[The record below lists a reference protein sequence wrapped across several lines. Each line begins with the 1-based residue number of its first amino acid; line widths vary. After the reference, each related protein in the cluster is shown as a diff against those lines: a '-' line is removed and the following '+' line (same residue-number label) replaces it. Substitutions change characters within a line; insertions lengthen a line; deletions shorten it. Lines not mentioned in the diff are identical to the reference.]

1 MIRTLAFGFCLALL
15 LPAEIGRAQEY
26 DMNIV
31 TGGASGTYI
40 QIGKDIAGIGAE
52 CGLKMNVQESAGSI
66 ENVLAVRDRP
76 RTQLGIAQSDVLEYV
91 RTFQSEDPVLA
102 RAAKGI
108 RIVFPLYDEEIHVL
122 AKREIADLQGLNG
135 KKVSTGVEGSGNS
148 LTASLLLD
156 LLKVK
161 PAERVKLNPAD
172 SLAAL
177 LKGDIDAFFY
187 VVGAPAALFSKGEID
202 PQGFHLL
209 PLKEPVLQE
218 LYTPTRING
227 GTYPF
232 QQDPVDVVAVKAVLL
247 TYDWVPKRNAYQA
260 SACRTV
266 ADFSYLIL
274 SRLDEL
280 RQKGHPKWKGVDLTA
295 LPAGWTV
302 SSCVLDGLA
311 PSYAFNCRKPDG
323 TVVAEGAKPAA
334 QAPEAN
340 QIFVQRV
347 CARIG
352 C

>member
-1 MIRTLAFGFCLALL
+1 MMRTLGLALCLAML
-15 LPAEIGRAQEY
+15 LPAATVTAQEY
-26 DMNIV
+26 DTSIV

-40 QIGKDIAGIGAE
+40 QIGKNIAEIAAE
-52 CGLKMNVQESAGSI
+52 CGLTLKVQESAGSI

-122 AKREIADLQGLNG
+122 AKREIPDLAGLNG

-156 LLKVK
+156 LVKVK
-161 PAERVKLNPAD
+161 PAERVKLSPAD

-187 VVGAPAALFSKGEID
+187 VVGAPAALFTKGDID
-202 PQGFHLL
+202 PQKFHLL

-218 LYTPTRING
+218 LYTPTKIAA
-227 GTYPF
+227 GTYAF
-232 QQDPVDVVAVKAVLL
+232 QQEPVDLVAVNSVLL

-260 SACRTV
+260 SACKTV
-266 ADFSYLIL
+266 ADLSYLIL
-274 SRLDEL
+274 SRLDQL
-280 RQKGHPKWKGVDLTA
+280 REKGHPKWKAVDLTA
-295 LPAGWTV
+295 LPPGWTV

-311 PSYAFNCRKPDG
+311 PSFTFSCHKPDG

-334 QAPEAN
+334 QESEAN
-340 QIFVQRV
+340 QIYVQRV